1 MTHTTERPTFLE
13 GAEVVR
19 HDIKRLNKTLVRF
32 KVRLKNTTKSNS
44 PKWSQVI
51 KSEGSAQESDLLK
64 IKRSEIG
71 LRGIK
76 VFKALEE
83 AASLLRQELK
93 SISEWCIP
101 DLGDLVCNVEM
112 APLVWSELLRLR
124 DETAPRLRR
133 NLLDG
138 YENGLSD
145 YTNRVSEFVSASAWN
160 LSDSEQASVIEALL
174 ENYPTIEMLEEY
186 LSVEIGC
193 PIIHESLSQQLSSEQ
208 AECLNQ
214 IQAFKEAYESN
225 FEQRLIEAATIGAES
240 VAAELLR
247 ELATWEPGRKP
258 VQFQNKLE
266 KHLKK
271 LQILAANASDEAN
284 PSISSML
291 ENLNDA
297 IRVAIPS
304 GIANAEASKSKNVS
318 NSELQRS
325 MNEIRARLM
334 GDQAELKK
342 LCSTE
347 GMSLG
352 KAAAMSMDW

>member
-1 MTHTTERPTFLE
+1 MTQAIERPTFLE

-19 HDIKRLNKTLVRF
+19 HDIKKLNKTLIRF

-51 KSEGSAQESDLLK
+51 KSEGSASESDLLK

-83 AASLLRQELK
+83 AAQQLRQELK

-101 DLGDLVCNVEM
+101 DSGDLVCNVEM

-124 DETAPRLRR
+124 DETAPVLRR
-133 NLLDG
+133 NLLEAH
-138 YENGLSD
+138 ENGLCD
-145 YTNRVSEFVSASAWN
+145 YANRVSEFVSASAWN

-174 ENYPTIEMLEEY
+174 ENYPTLEMLEDY
-186 LSVEIGC
+186 LTVEIGC

-240 VAAELLR
+240 VAADLLR

-258 VQFQNKLE
+258 VQFQNKME

-284 PSISSML
+284 PSISNML
-291 ENLNDA
+291 ENLNA
-297 IRVAIPS
+297 A
-304 GIANAEASKSKNVS
+304 IANAEASKSRNVS

-325 MNEIRARLM
+325 MNEIRAKLM